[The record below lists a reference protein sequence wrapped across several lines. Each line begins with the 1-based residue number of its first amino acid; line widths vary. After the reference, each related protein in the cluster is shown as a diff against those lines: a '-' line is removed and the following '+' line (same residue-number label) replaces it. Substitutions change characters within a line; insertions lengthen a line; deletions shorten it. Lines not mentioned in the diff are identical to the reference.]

1 MCYQLK
7 NHKKGGGEERERQNC
22 KSVALNYINS
32 YRRELKMRKILF
44 FILMVSVFSPV
55 IAISEVARQGAVWV
69 APNLKY
75 EVPQKA
81 EKSLGIKV
89 AMVTPKASITP
100 WTYQLAETKSS
111 SCFMGASASAETGTN
126 KINYEKEKMGDTY
139 IKSVQ
144 EDAGKII
151 EAKGFAID
159 GPYATIDELGLSEK
173 QKVDLIFTS
182 DISIV
187 TDSTEVRHKEE
198 SAGGCIGGEN
208 ATTYYG
214 PFPIK
219 MDVNLNF
226 YAPGVGENT
235 LLWSKKFS
243 MDTKKEVLF
252 KVGRKGQSTG
262 GQSYASASSVTNV
275 ERDDVSPQIVS
286 AMEELYP
293 KTMKKIW
300 DYISAEEIRIIKSKA
315 DEIKK
320 KIRD

>member
-1 MCYQLK
+1 
-7 NHKKGGGEERERQNC
+7 
-22 KSVALNYINS
+22 
-32 YRRELKMRKILF
+32 MRKILF
-44 FILMVSVFSPV
+44 YMVMISVVLMPV
-55 IAISEVARQGAVWV
+55 ISASEVARQMGVWV

-75 EVPQKA
+75 EVPSKA

-100 WTYQLAETKSS
+100 WTYQLEETKSS

-126 KINYEKEKMGDTY
+126 KIDYVKEKMGETY

-144 EDAGKII
+144 QDAGKII
-151 EAKGFAID
+151 EAKGFNID

-198 SAGGCIGGEN
+198 SAVGCIGGEN

-219 MDVNLNF
+219 MDVKLEF

-243 MDTKKEVLF
+243 MDTKKEALF
-252 KVGRKGQSTG
+252 KVGRKAQSTG
-262 GQSYASASSVTNV
+262 GQAYASASSIRNV

-300 DYISAEEIRIIKSKA
+300 DYISADEIRIIKLKA
-315 DEIKK
+315 DELKAKK
-320 KIRD
+320 M